1 MSKTQLSD
9 LQTLVMNVLWERGE
23 ATVSE
28 VRDALS
34 EDRDLAPTTV
44 GTVLSRLEDKGV
56 VAHRSEGRQY
66 VYRPEVSRRDVRAS
80 MVDALVE
87 KLFQGD
93 SAELV
98 NHLIRESEI
107 DGEELS
113 RLERL
118 VEQARNRE
126 ETDESD

>member
-34 EDRDLAPTTV
+34 EERDLAPTTV

-98 NHLIRESEI
+98 DHLLRESEI

-118 VEQARNRE
+118 VEQARNRDK
-126 ETDESD
+126 TDESD